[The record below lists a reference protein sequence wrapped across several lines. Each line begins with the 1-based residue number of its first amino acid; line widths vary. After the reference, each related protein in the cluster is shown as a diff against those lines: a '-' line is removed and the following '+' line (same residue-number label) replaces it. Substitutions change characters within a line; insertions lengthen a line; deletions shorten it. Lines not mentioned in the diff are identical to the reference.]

1 MHFHSL
7 SRQNFI
13 GRVSLQTFWS
23 SSSCAAVKTKH
34 DEKKKKNTAQN
45 KNVRPCQNV
54 WCWLLTLSCFVLV
67 WKVTWPEEQ
76 QPMISVVLPE
86 GREDRTCVM
95 LFHVLFFVFFSE
107 LGEGKKK
114 RHVDHIFWTRW
125 AQETPSEALMEP
137 QPVLVHGNHSS
148 LH

>member
-1 MHFHSL
+1 MHFQSL

-34 DEKKKKNTAQN
+34 VGKKKYSTKQKCASMPKCVVLAPYAVLLCPSLEGNLAGRSAAN
-45 KNVRPCQNV
+45 DFGCSPRRKGGQNV
-54 WCWLLTLSCFVLV
+54 CYVISCF
-67 WKVTWPEEQ
+67 
-76 QPMISVVLPE
+76 
-86 GREDRTCVM
+86 
-95 LFHVLFFVFFSE
+95 FFFSE